1 MSSPDRRSPPATPP
15 ARDAGPGAGRRAAL
29 RWTPPVAGLAL
40 FALLLPRVVTRWDA
54 RDPTYVFA
62 GLVWLLLA
70 AAGAGAPIWMA
81 WLGRRSPG
89 AAGRAWRGLR
99 ADGAALCGA
108 AVVVGFVLLAVLAPL
123 LAPHEPSAF
132 GDIATTRFQ
141 PPGSGSLLG
150 TDQFGRDVLTRLLYG
165 ARVSLAVAFLAV
177 ALTVTIGTL
186 VGLVAGYAGRW
197 TDTILMRGIDLLIA
211 FPRLF
216 LVLLV
221 ISVAKPSIWLV
232 ILVLSLTG
240 WMATARLVRA
250 EVLSLRERDY
260 VQAARALGIPVRLIL
275 WRHVL
280 PNALAPVLVSG
291 TLMVGNVILAE
302 SVLSFLGLGVQVPTP
317 SWGAMI
323 DEGRAVFP
331 GVWWLAT
338 FPGVAITLTV
348 LGFNL
353 LGDGLRDALDPHR
366 RAG

>member
-1 MSSPDRRSPPATPP
+1 
-15 ARDAGPGAGRRAAL
+15 
-29 RWTPPVAGLAL
+29 
-40 FALLLPRVVTRWDA
+40 
-54 RDPTYVFA
+54 
-62 GLVWLLLA
+62 
-70 AAGAGAPIWMA
+70 
-81 WLGRRSPG
+81 
-89 AAGRAWRGLR
+89 
-99 ADGAALCGA
+99 
-108 AVVVGFVLLAVLAPL
+108 
-123 LAPHEPSAF
+123 
-132 GDIATTRFQ
+132 
-141 PPGSGSLLG
+141 
-150 TDQFGRDVLTRLLYG
+150 
-165 ARVSLAVAFLAV
+165 
-177 ALTVTIGTL
+177 
-186 VGLVAGYAGRW
+186 
-197 TDTILMRGIDLLIA
+197 
-211 FPRLF
+211 
-216 LVLLV
+216 
-221 ISVAKPSIWLV
+221 
-232 ILVLSLTG
+232 
-240 WMATARLVRA
+240 MATARLVRA